1 MTIFYG
7 ARDELDIAA
16 PPRPWESARRL
27 AAVVMGI
34 ICGTEFVILLWVL
47 L

>member
-16 PPRPWESARRL
+16 PRPWQSARRL
-27 AAVVMGI
+27 AAVVLGI